1 MDDENAPIISGV
13 PAAART
19 ADGTGPARTPRTGAD
34 QEWTAEDLAE
44 AEGHDPTPQHVRRAQ
59 QELDELGPAA
69 IEKTV
74 P

>member
-1 MDDENAPIISGV
+1 MEDDNEPIISGT

-19 ADGTGPARTPRTGAD
+19 VDQSGEHTVRTGAD

-44 AEGHDPTPQHVRRAQ
+44 AEGHDPTPENIRRAQ

>member
-1 MDDENAPIISGV
+1 MSADDEPIISGT

-19 ADGTGPARTPRTGAD
+19 VDASGEHTARTGAD
-34 QEWTAEDLAE
+34 QPWDAEDLAV
-44 AEGHDPTPQHVRRAQ
+44 AQGHDPTPENVRRAQ
-59 QELDELGPAA
+59 RELDELGPAA

>member
-1 MDDENAPIISGV
+1 MDDDNEPIISGV

-19 ADGTGPARTPRTGAD
+19 VDQVGQHTVRTGAD
-34 QEWTAEDLAE
+34 QEWTAEDLAV
-44 AEGHDPTPQHVRRAQ
+44 AEGHDPTPRHVRHAQ